1 MTDGQPISLLRIAL
15 LVGGVLALIPLTLL
29 FGLFGF
35 LGGLVF
41 LLLAAFAK

>member
-1 MTDGQPISLLRIAL
+1 MTDQPATSWLRIML
-15 LVGGVLALIPLTLL
+15 LVVGVLALVPLTIL

-35 LGGLVF
+35 LFGLLF